1 MLYRV
6 LQRQIERG
14 AVEGLEA
21 KIDIFFA
28 AGKLTT
34 DEYNSLIAMITGGD
48 EA

>member
-14 AVEGLEA
+14 AVDGLEE

-28 AGKLTT
+28 AGKLTAN
-34 DEYNSLIAMITGGD
+34 EYNSLIARFGKE
-48 EA
+48 EAK

>member
-34 DEYNSLIAMITGGD
+34 DEYNSLIALLSK
-48 EA
+48 EE